1 MSITTKFYPSAVK
14 KMFDGD
20 LNAGDTFKVALL
32 SSSGGYTASHTTW
45 ADVSGFQISG
55 TNYTPGGLAITPTV
69 TSNST
74 ATSFA
79 FNQVM
84 WGTLTATFQNAVI
97 YDETSG
103 ALLLHLAFAFSQAP
117 NQQDYVLNAPSPA
130 PTATPT

>member
-1 MSITTKFYPSAVK
+1 MSVTTKFYPSAVK

-32 SSSGGYTASHTTW
+32 SSSGSYTASHTAW
-45 ADVSGFQISG
+45 SDVSGFQISG
-55 TNYTPGGLAITPTV
+55 TNYTPGGLSITPTV

-79 FNQVM
+79 FDEVM
-84 WGTLTATFQNAVI
+84 WGTLTTTFQNAVI
-97 YDETSG
+97 YDVTSG

-117 NQQDYVLNAPSPA
+117 VAQDFVLKAPSPA